1 MRVLLSNDDGIHSA
15 GLAALAEALD
25 EAFEVYV
32 VAPDREQSAASH
44 AISLHRPLRITE
56 MGPRRWSVDGTPTDC
71 VYVAMN
77 HLLRECRP
85 DLCVSGINYGPNLG
99 DDVTYSGT
107 VAAAMEA
114 TLFGVPSIAVSLVGR
129 EPWDFGPAASF
140 ARGLAGEVSRRGLP
154 KGTLLNVNVPGGQP
168 KGFAITRLGK
178 RSYGSSVIENVDP
191 RGRRYYWIGGA
202 ETKHEVIAGSD
213 CCAVFDAGLVSVTPL
228 QMDMTEYGML
238 EDLSG
243 WSVNGFDR
251 TKGP

>member
-15 GLAALAEALD
+15 GLAALAAALG
-25 EAFEVYV
+25 EVAEVYV

-44 AISLHRPLRITE
+44 AISLHRPLRIVE
-56 MGPRRWSVDGTPTDC
+56 AGPRRWAVDGTPTDC
-71 VYVAMN
+71 VYVALH
-77 HLLRECRP
+77 HLLRHNRP
-85 DLCVSGINYGPNLG
+85 DVCVSGINYGPNLG

-114 TLFGVPSIAVSLVGR
+114 TLLGIPSIAVSLVAR
-129 EPWDFGPAASF
+129 EKYDFGPAATF
-140 ARGLAGEVSRRGLP
+140 ARGLAVEVARRGLP
-154 KGTLLNVNVPGGQP
+154 KGTLLNVNVPEGTP
-168 KGFAITRLGK
+168 SGFAITRLGK
-178 RSYGSSVIENVDP
+178 RNYGSSVIENVDP

-213 CCAVFDAGLVSVTPL
+213 CCAVFDAKLVSITPL

-238 EDLSG
+238 EKLSS
-243 WSVNGFDR
+243 WSVEGFDR